1 MDYTLNP
8 TISQYEKGAL
18 RAYIKFPAEN
28 DITF

>member
-8 TISQYEKGAL
+8 TISQSEREAL
-18 RAYIKFPAEN
+18 RAYVKLPAEN